1 MNMHNRKSTQKSESN
16 LWLVSYADDKQ
27 ILFHIYYELYL
38 DKSQLDVA
46 DEALSIVISALL
58 LGSFDSLT
66 IVGKENEDFI
76 CIKWRENTLSDNHSV
91 LLCIYKFLD
100 SYATISP
107 VHKKEANEVKKIL
120 LDENALPF

>member
-1 MNMHNRKSTQKSESN
+1 MLDIQSPQKSKTN
-16 LWLVSYADDKQ
+16 LEIIRYSDDKQ
-27 ILFHIYYELYL
+27 SLIHICYELYL

-46 DEALSIVISALL
+46 ANALSIVISALL
-58 LGSFDSLT
+58 LGSFDSLN
-66 IVGKENEDFI
+66 VVSEENESFI
-76 CIKWRENTLSDNHSV
+76 RIGWRENTLSDNHSI
-91 LLCIYKFLD
+91 LLRIYKFLD